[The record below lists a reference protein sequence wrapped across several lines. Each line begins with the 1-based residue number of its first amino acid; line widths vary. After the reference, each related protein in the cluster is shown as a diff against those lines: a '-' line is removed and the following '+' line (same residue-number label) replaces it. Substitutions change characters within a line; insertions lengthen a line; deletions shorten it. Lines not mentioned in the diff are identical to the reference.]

1 MFELNGLGVSAT
13 DEARFETSLTVWEL
27 STTLRIVSA
36 QKQALC
42 LGIYLL
48 AYLDFPLPARVTL
61 CGPRP
66 TSGHG

>member
-13 DEARFETSLTVWEL
+13 DEASFEASLTVWEL
-27 STTLRIVSA
+27 SATLQIVSA

-48 AYLDFPLPARVTL
+48 SYLDFPLPACLTL
-61 CGPRP
+61 GGPWP